1 MSLTPLAAFPDHAAM
16 KYRIAPIEE
25 RYIESYRAA
34 VDSVARE
41 RVYLAFLE
49 APPLESTVE
58 FVRENIRDGHP
69 QFVALID
76 DGVVGWCDIT
86 SLHRPVFAHS
96 GVLGLGVVNA
106 YRGQGIGKALLRA
119 TLDRARAIGL
129 TRVELKVRQH
139 NTPAFELYRKMGFAV
154 EGVKKNAARVDG
166 RYEDLICMAQLI
178 S

>member
-58 FVRENIRDGHP
+58 FVRENIRGGRP

-76 DGVVGWCDIT
+76 GGVVGW
-86 SLHRPVFAHS
+86 
-96 GVLGLGVVNA
+96 
-106 YRGQGIGKALLRA
+106 
-119 TLDRARAIGL
+119 
-129 TRVELKVRQH
+129 
-139 NTPAFELYRKMGFAV
+139 
-154 EGVKKNAARVDG
+154 
-166 RYEDLICMAQLI
+166 
-178 S
+178 